1 MVRQQ
6 TKRRS
11 GGLIRRGG
19 DRRLQLGALGRR
31 GVRVLGLS
39 RLAVQALRA
48 SGGDNLESAR
58 DVLKRMMGSGYGFD
72 PASFMQVIDGLP
84 RMGNKREF
92 DELAD
97 HMIEMVSTVEPLV
110 STQGS
115 TAGENSGT
123 YATSVTIMMI
133 VTVPTAAANTKTYP
147 NRRLLRITRRHS
159 IIGQQ

>member
-97 HMIEMVSTVEPLV
+97 HMIEMVSTGMVSFISSRPLSVLFALNGCCILLFQNSIVQKDDGTAMRSLKRVLKWVEFLSPK
-110 STQGS
+110 G
-115 TAGENSGT
+115 
-123 YATSVTIMMI
+123 
-133 VTVPTAAANTKTYP
+133 
-147 NRRLLRITRRHS
+147 
-159 IIGQQ
+159 